1 MLEPKSITTNQYTNK
16 WNLVLKLISKTDFV
30 VYLFCM
36 SVLYSCGIDIRVM
49 KLSSQMTIHPL
60 SILCPLV
67 FFANMTLTNDN
78 QVTLKYDLKY
88 HV

>member
-1 MLEPKSITTNQYTNK
+1 
-16 WNLVLKLISKTDFV
+16 
-30 VYLFCM
+30 M